1 MVSVALLIC
10 QEQYALVI
18 GLRPLTA
25 ITYKNILRILN
36 HLALIVHLVVKAYRK
51 GFFAAIVALHR
62 HEALHQAIQNLFL
75 TLLVRRRIA
84 NIL

>member
-25 ITYKNILRILN
+25 ITYKIFLRILN
-36 HLALIVHLVVKAYRK
+36 HLALIVHLAVKAHREV
-51 GFFAAIVALHR
+51 FVAILRALHR
-62 HEALHQAIQNLFL
+62 HETLHQAIQNLFL